1 MSRGERTFAPTVGR
15 TMSAFE
21 IVIFAVAL
29 IAAALSM
36 TRYFWPGRALA
47 DMGRMGATWFE
58 NPAERELS
66 ELPDDD
72 AEDAPLP
79 RRQLRARY

>member
-1 MSRGERTFAPTVGR
+1 MS

-29 IAAALSM
+29 IAAALSL
-36 TRYFWPGRALA
+36 TRYFWPGRVLA
-47 DMGRMGATWFE
+47 DMGRFGTAWFE
-58 NPAERELS
+58 NPDERELS

-72 AEDAPLP
+72 AKDAPIP
-79 RRQLRARY
+79 RRRLRARY